1 MNKIKKNKIE
11 KYMNFIIQKPKK
23 GNKPRFLF
31 IGGLH
36 FSNNSL
42 HYLIKNLRKNNF
54 YDLSQEFNALDL
66 LKKILFFLSECWKRF
81 EKSK

>member
-1 MNKIKKNKIE
+1 
-11 KYMNFIIQKPKK
+11 MNFIIQKPKK
-23 GNKPRFLF
+23 GNKPRLLFLF
-31 IGGLH
+31 IGGIH

-42 HYLIKNLRKNNF
+42 HSLIKNLRENNF

-66 LKKILFFLSECWKRF
+66 LKKIIFFLSECWERF

>member
-36 FSNNSL
+36 FPNNSL
-42 HYLIKNLRKNNF
+42 HNLIKNLRKNNF